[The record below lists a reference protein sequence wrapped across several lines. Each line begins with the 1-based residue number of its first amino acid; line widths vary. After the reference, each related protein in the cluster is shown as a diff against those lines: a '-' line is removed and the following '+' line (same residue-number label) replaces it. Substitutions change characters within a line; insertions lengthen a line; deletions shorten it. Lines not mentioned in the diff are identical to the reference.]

1 MGRKTK
7 VFYEEKG
14 FNLEVMKMKNIH
26 DAKVELKEITLIEEY
41 RRDKENEPR
50 LIHRKS

>member
-41 RRDKENEPR
+41 RR
-50 LIHRKS
+50 